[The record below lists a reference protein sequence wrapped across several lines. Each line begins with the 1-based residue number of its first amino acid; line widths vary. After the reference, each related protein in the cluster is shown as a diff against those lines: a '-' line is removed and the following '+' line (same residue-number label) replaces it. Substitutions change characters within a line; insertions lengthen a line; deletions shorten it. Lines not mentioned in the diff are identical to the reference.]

1 MPDLGLPPVALVAG
15 AAVGVL
21 VAAAL
26 FVWYAVALSRLFPR
40 LGGEGWK
47 GWVPVLNEAEIL
59 ARGGVPAWSVVFFF
73 IPLVQFYGLYLRI
86 VAVHRIT
93 VRFRRGAGFTVLG
106 VLLPPLWATLLAR
119 AEAPAAETAPP
130 HDPAKPRTGGIRTLP
145 DPRRTTLA
153 RDASGYAIPIPAP
166 LEPTL
171 IDDVPIERPGAS
183 ASVPAAPEQDPDL
196 DPAPA
201 PAAPGPAPAPA
212 VPDPARAPVVPD
224 PAPVS
229 WHLVLDDGTRL
240 PLPGPRIVLG
250 RAPAGTA
257 GDQPLAVPDATRTV
271 SKTHARLEHDGTR
284 WHLTDLSST
293 NGSGVQDASGGWQ
306 ALSGG
311 ERVVVD
317 GAFRLGDLTLRLIR
331 SA

>member
-130 HDPAKPRTGGIRTLP
+130 HDPATPRTGGIRTLP

-183 ASVPAAPEQDPDL
+183 ASVPAAPEQASDPS
-196 DPAPA
+196 PAP
-201 PAAPGPAPAPA
+201 
-212 VPDPARAPVVPD
+212 APVVPD
-224 PAPVS
+224 PASAPVS

-250 RAPAGTA
+250 RAPAGAA

-293 NGSGVQDASGGWQ
+293 NGSGVQSASGGWQ
-306 ALSGG
+306 ALSAG
-311 ERVVVD
+311 ERVVVE